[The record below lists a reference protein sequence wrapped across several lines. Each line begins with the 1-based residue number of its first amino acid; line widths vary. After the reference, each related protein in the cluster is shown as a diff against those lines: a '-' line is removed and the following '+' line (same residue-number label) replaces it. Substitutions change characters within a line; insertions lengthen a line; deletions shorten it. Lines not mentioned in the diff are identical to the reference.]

1 MLMGRR
7 SCCVCRNDYLTFLS
21 VNQSGIVSSKTEFD
35 REKQKFYYMPIVM
48 SDSGTPPKTG
58 TNTLTIQIAD
68 VNDNK
73 HGPGHKDIL
82 VYNYEGKLFHLKH
95 FPF

>member
-1 MLMGRR
+1 
-7 SCCVCRNDYLTFLS
+7 
-21 VNQSGIVSSKTEFD
+21 
-35 REKQKFYYMPIVM
+35 MPIVM
-48 SDSGTPPKTG
+48 SDSGTPSMTG

-82 VYNYEGKLFHLKH
+82 VYNYEGKLFQLKH
-95 FPF
+95 FRF

>member
-1 MLMGRR
+1 M
-7 SCCVCRNDYLTFLS
+7 SNFQTTFFLS
-21 VNQSGIVSSKTEFD
+21 FFLAKQIGVISSKTEFD

-48 SDSGTPPKTG
+48 SDSGKPSMTG

-82 VYNYEGKLFHLKH
+82 VYNYEGQF
-95 FPF
+95 